1 MSERAQ
7 APRGGGSE
15 EDIDDLV
22 GYFVEDMAYHGKSER
37 TRSASNVGIVG
48 MGCCTSD
55 IVLPPANQA
64 RSAYACPPGILA
76 SRAAST

>member
-7 APRGGGSE
+7 APRGDE

-37 TRSASNVGIVG
+37 TREA
-48 MGCCTSD
+48 
-55 IVLPPANQA
+55 
-64 RSAYACPPGILA
+64 
-76 SRAAST
+76 